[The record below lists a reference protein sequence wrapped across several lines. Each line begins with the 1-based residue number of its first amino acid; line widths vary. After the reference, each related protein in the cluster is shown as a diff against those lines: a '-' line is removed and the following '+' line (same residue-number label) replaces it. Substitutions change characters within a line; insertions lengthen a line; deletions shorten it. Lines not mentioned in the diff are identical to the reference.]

1 MKFPQGVTL
10 LACAALIAACHS
22 NNNTSATAEK
32 SETVATVNGKAIT
45 KHSIDVIIKQTG
57 GHPDNA
63 EARKAILEQLEL
75 QILVAEEAEK
85 KGLDKSPDVVE
96 QIDVL
101 KQSVL
106 ANAFVQDYLKNNPV
120 SDAALKAEYGKIK
133 ASMSGSEYKAR
144 HILVATEAE
153 AKDIIAK
160 LKKAPDSFAS
170 LAQEKSLDP
179 GSKEKGGDLGWFD
192 LTRMVQEFSAAVSKL
207 EKGKFTEAPV
217 QTQFGYHVIW
227 LEDTRPIQ
235 APAFDDI
242 KANLTKQVQQQN
254 LQKLLDDLK
263 SKAKIDLVKAE
274 ATPKDQAPAK

>member
-1 MKFPQGVTL
+1 MKLSHGITL
-10 LACAALIAACHS
+10 LACTALLAACHS
-22 NNNTSATAEK
+22 NNNAPATAEK

-45 KHSIDVIIKQTG
+45 KHSIDTILKQTG
-57 GHPDNA
+57 ARLDN
-63 EARKAILEQLEL
+63 EQARKAILDQLEL

-120 SDAALKAEYGKIK
+120 SDAALKAEYEKIK

-160 LKKAPDSFAS
+160 LKKAPESFAS

-192 LTRMVQEFSAAVSKL
+192 LTRMVQEFGAAVSKL